1 MRRVRRRRFAT
12 AGASRGSRSAPSSA
26 RMDARETGGTP
37 SGDLVK
43 KLLEDGCEAWV
54 VGVRRVREGER
65 VGGDEGARRER
76 QTRDAREAC
85 AAANGTSGARSCR
98 FGVVEAYVEER
109 LKEMRGGD
117 PGEMCRSSESRGVAG
132 GRARLQ
138 RVRDGRWDPSSWR
151 CISTTTSKSRERCDL
166 IAEDSFKRLCVASVD
181 EEKTR
186 RDIDLR
192 AAVPFCTRALA
203 DQGWRK
209 RSAHTVASAS
219 VAFASG
225 YEHARMRPSI
235 VRRRSDVTAPR
246 SVALCGSRCF

>member
-1 MRRVRRRRFAT
+1 MR
-12 AGASRGSRSAPSSA
+12 
-26 RMDARETGGTP
+26 
-37 SGDLVK
+37 
-43 KLLEDGCEAWV
+43 AWV

-65 VGGDEGARRER
+65 VGGDEGARRA
-76 QTRDAREAC
+76 RDARRAEAC

-109 LKEMRGGD
+109 LKEMSGGD
-117 PGEMCRSSESRGVAG
+117 PGKMCRSSDLAG
-132 GRARLQ
+132 SPADARVSDECARTLGSVFMAMYQ
-138 RVRDGRWDPSSWR
+138 YDDV
-151 CISTTTSKSRERCDL
+151 KSRERCDL

-192 AAVPFCTRALA
+192 AAVPFCTPRSL
-203 DQGWRK
+203 K
-209 RSAHTVASAS
+209 RLERTIRSHRRLRLRRLRLRVRTR
-219 VAFASG
+219 
-225 YEHARMRPSI
+225 RMRPSI